1 MTKAFISL
9 IVAAAVPWTSNAL
22 AQTAE
27 PQPKIVVDAPL
38 PEPLSR
44 GVALIRYRTEN
55 LQILPVFGPQAL
67 DVSPRIG
74 HLHVAVD
81 GASWVWAD
89 TGGGPIIVAGLPEG
103 ADDDE
108 AKVRVESDRWNNEQ
122 VHGSNVWRVV
132 MQEGPPSLAWRPSSL
147 DHVFGD
153 ARRRDPKPELEQFAV
168 NAWRAPKRILDAH
181 SPDQQVQLRLD
192 LGSPSHRARL
202 PMPVATK
209 AGPVPTHDG
218 LDDRENLQEQRRAAG
233 RLPDLAK
240 YATRV
245 QYIAPRMPLTPSS
258 GDTTYHVPSVQV
270 TAQEQDMNARPNIDP
285 VTTHS
290 DSNVLHWLTNDTR
303 DERFIDNIFAE
314 LCLRLQRAG
323 IPVKRASLHILIYHP
338 QWLGARIMWADGM
351 REAELARVDYDV
363 RERSEYIDSPA
374 NEIHDGAT
382 EVRENLERDPSL
394 GRKHAVYDEMRAK
407 GLTDYVA
414 WPLYHTLGKR
424 HIVTFA
430 TDRPGGFDDAHIA
443 GLLKLLP
450 ALALVSEIRIKNRLA
465 RTLLETYV
473 GSHASELILAGATRR
488 GSGTTVRAAIM
499 ICDLRDFTRISD
511 NWPRDDVIDLLNGY
525 FDAMSEPIARHGG
538 EILKFIGDGLLAIF
552 PLSQPSACA
561 NLLHAVAEARQAMI
575 VLNERNG
582 ETGRAPLNYGIG
594 VHVGDV
600 MYGNIGSRTRLDFT
614 VIGPAVN
621 MASRLETLTKQLGRT
636 VLLSRA
642 FADFVESDFDLE
654 RVGEYPVRGFNDPIE
669 LFAYHG

>member
-1 MTKAFISL
+1 
-9 IVAAAVPWTSNAL
+9 
-22 AQTAE
+22 
-27 PQPKIVVDAPL
+27 
-38 PEPLSR
+38 
-44 GVALIRYRTEN
+44 
-55 LQILPVFGPQAL
+55 LQ
-67 DVSPRIG
+67 
-74 HLHVAVD
+74 
-81 GASWVWAD
+81 
-89 TGGGPIIVAGLPEG
+89 
-103 ADDDE
+103 
-108 AKVRVESDRWNNEQ
+108 
-122 VHGSNVWRVV
+122 
-132 MQEGPPSLAWRPSSL
+132 
-147 DHVFGD
+147 
-153 ARRRDPKPELEQFAV
+153 
-168 NAWRAPKRILDAH
+168 
-181 SPDQQVQLRLD
+181 
-192 LGSPSHRARL
+192 RARL
-202 PMPVATK
+202 
-209 AGPVPTHDG
+209 
-218 LDDRENLQEQRRAAG
+218 
-233 RLPDLAK
+233 
-240 YATRV
+240 
-245 QYIAPRMPLTPSS
+245 IPLSP
-258 GDTTYHVPSVQV
+258 DTTYPITIQGTDWEH
-270 TAQEQDMNARPNIDP
+270 DMNAPPNIDT

-290 DSNVLHWLTNDTR
+290 GSGVADWLTNETR

-314 LCLRLQRAG
+314 LCVRLLQAG
-323 IPVKRASLHILIYHP
+323 VPVKRASLHIMIYNP
-338 QWLGARIMWADGM
+338 QWLGARMMWEEGM
-351 REAELARVDYDV
+351 HEARIERVDYDV

-374 NEIHDGAT
+374 NEMNDGAT
-382 EVRENLERDPSL
+382 EVRENLERDPAL

-424 HIVTFA
+424 HMVTFA

-443 GLLKLLP
+443 DLFRLLP
-450 ALALVSEIRIKNRLA
+450 VLALVSEIRVKNRLA

-552 PLSQPSACA
+552 PLSQPQACA
-561 NLLHAVAEARQAMI
+561 NLLRAVAEARQAM
-575 VLNERNG
+575 VALNERNG

-642 FADFVESDFDLE
+642 FADFVENDFDLE